1 MLSSIGSCLL
11 RFAIGM
17 LMELRSEHEHG
28 NILCSPF
35 ITGTALSMVAFGA
48 GGNTSKQLFSALHL
62 ARCSDGV
69 DEHLSTQM
77 GNLSEH
83 SPKTSLLTA
92 NRLYIDARFQV
103 LETYRLLVERLFE
116 TSVELVDFTYDAE
129 RARSEINSW
138 ISDQTESKVTHLLPK
153 DSVDNS
159 TRMVLI
165 NALYFKAFWERP
177 FRLRKTRT
185 FSMNPKR
192 EVDVVMMHMH
202 GELNF
207 AYDDQL
213 LSVAIELP
221 YKGGHCSLV
230 IFLPYEVDG
239 LRSVEERLSVDTLR
253 LALSQLSPGRVA
265 LTMPKFK
272 IAIKTDLEHTLK
284 RLGVRDVFRPGVANL
299 SGIVDSGDL
308 WLSDIFHETYF
319 RVEEDGTESA
329 AGTVEVSGANASWPP
344 RDPSDLTYIDVDH
357 PFLFV
362 VRDNVQDVIL
372 LMGSLIDLREGY

>member
-17 LMELRSEHEHG
+17 HMELRSEHEHG

-62 ARCSDGV
+62 TRCSDGV
-69 DEHLSTQM
+69 DEHLSAQM
-77 GNLSEH
+77 GNLSKH

-138 ISDQTESKVTHLLPK
+138 ISDQTESKVRHLLPK
-153 DSVDNS
+153 DSVDNG

-165 NALYFKAFWERP
+165 NALYFKAFWKRP
-177 FRLRKTRT
+177 FRHRKTRT
-185 FSMNPKR
+185 FSMIPPKR
-192 EVDVVMMHMH
+192 
-202 GELNF
+202 N
-207 AYDDQL
+207 
-213 LSVAIELP
+213 
-221 YKGGHCSLV
+221 
-230 IFLPYEVDG
+230 
-239 LRSVEERLSVDTLR
+239 TLR

-272 IAIKTDLEHTLK
+272 IDIKTDLEHTLK
-284 RLGVRDVFRPGVANL
+284 RLGVRDVFSPCAANL

-308 WLSDIFHETYF
+308 WF
-319 RVEEDGTESA
+319 R
-329 AGTVEVSGANASWPP
+329 ANASRPP
-344 RDPSDLTYIDVDH
+344 HDPSDLTYIDVDH

-362 VRDNVQDVIL
+362 VKDNVQDVIL
-372 LMGSLIDLREGY
+372 FMGSLVDPREGH